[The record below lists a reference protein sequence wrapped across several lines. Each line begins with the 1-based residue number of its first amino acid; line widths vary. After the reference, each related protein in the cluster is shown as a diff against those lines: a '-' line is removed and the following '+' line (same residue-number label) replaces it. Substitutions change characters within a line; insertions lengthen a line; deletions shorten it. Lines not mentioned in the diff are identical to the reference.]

1 MPKYAIGTKVTQIST
16 QQKGT
21 IIDCKEGRGRVLYT
35 VIFPDG
41 EAKVYESELISDINI
56 SDPFECCKAG
66 KFGVASD
73 FARINT
79 SFKIKNTSNNTISSL
94 KASKT
99 IFKAYQFK
107 PLLKFLNSENKRLLI
122 ADEVGLGKTIEAGH
136 ILMELSARKELRN
149 VLIICPK
156 MLQEKW
162 RVELKEK
169 FNFSFQT
176 FSESKDLVTAFSNGN
191 VKAIINYEKIQSKIK
206 DNKETNILIKYIID
220 HHLTFDMILCD
231 EAHRLR
237 NLGTKTYKGAEVI
250 IPQSSAT
257 VFLTATPIMIDE
269 SNLYNL
275 LHLLDG
281 QRFNNLSIFNTFLS
295 LNKPFVKAISQL
307 NNNVPLPKIAD
318 ELSNAVVEN
327 ELGTSTVSEE
337 FSEIKLYQKILND
350 LHTKTDDLENRVAL
364 QYDISSLSQM
374 NNIFSRTRKREVTTD
389 YSQPIRKPV
398 KIEVS
403 LDQLEKEQYDKVI
416 SDYSGD
422 NTYYDE
428 YGDAKFSQGHALGL
442 IQKKRRIASSVYG
455 YLNSEENLNNGFDQ
469 YAKLRDAKV
478 DQLIKVIKKR
488 NDNNE
493 HKIIVFALFKNTL
506 KYLAIRLAK
515 AGYKTLMI
523 HGDIKEREGVIE
535 QFKKDPNIEV
545 LLSSEVGSE
554 GLDMQFCNAIV
565 NYDLPWNPMVVE
577 QRIGRIDR
585 FGQESAI
592 VHIYSIIV
600 KKTIQEEIYDR
611 LLSRI
616 GIFECCIGDLEAI
629 LDSGSIGK
637 DIKELEQDI
646 YCNNLTEEERNKRYE
661 DICKAVIRE
670 KDTLAQLSEGLSDTL
685 TNDAYFKAELQKIQ
699 DNFRYITDLELKNYV
714 LTIIRHHLTEC
725 DLEEL
730 DNGLYLFKIPAS
742 NKKCLSN
749 FLLQYLPVSASE
761 DMITLFNKFKS
772 SILDKTQ
779 FKLTF
784 DQEIAYQNKEAEF
797 INAYHPLI
805 TAAREYFEK
814 SYSDPIKAF
823 QFALPLDK
831 IKINNNLEPGSYYLA
846 VYTLSYTKSWFGKDF
861 TNEILVP
868 IVYNTQQGVILNNK
882 DVAERFFGLSQ
893 LYATPTSIPFETD
906 SNLIEE
912 LNFDFEDEI
921 KRISDEFIEDQKI
934 RLESSKELQ
943 KKRIE
948 AFYDLSIKKAEMQ
961 IESIIEKANAAS
973 TDDERNSTLS
983 ILPAREG
990 LLKKE
995 QQKKEDELLRVD
1007 SSQITYKTPI
1017 IQSLSQ
1023 IIIS

>member
-1 MPKYAIGTKVTQIST
+1 MAKYSIGTKVTQIST
-16 QQKGT
+16 QQKG
-21 IIDCKEGRGRVLYT
+21 IIINCQEGRGRVLYT
-35 VIFPDG
+35 VSFPDG
-41 EAKVYESELISDINI
+41 EAKIFESELIPDLDIT
-56 SDPFECCKAG
+56 DPFECCKAG
-66 KFGVASD
+66 KFGAASD

-99 IFKAYQFK
+99 IFKPYQFK

-176 FSESKDLVTAFSNGN
+176 FSETKDLVTAFSNGN
-191 VKAIINYEKIQSKIK
+191 VKAIINYEKLQSRIK
-206 DNKETNILIKYIID
+206 DDKEINILLNYIID

-237 NLGTKTYKGAEVI
+237 NSGTKTYKGAEII

-269 SNLYNL
+269 GNLYNL

-281 QRFNNLSIFNTFLS
+281 QRFNNLSIFNAFLS

-307 NNNVPLPKIAD
+307 NNNIPLPTIAK
-318 ELSNAVVEN
+318 ELSSAIIKN
-327 ELGTSTVSEE
+327 ELGDSTVSEE
-337 FSEIKLYQKILND
+337 FSEIKLYQKILHD
-350 LHTKTDDLENRVAL
+350 LHTKEDNLENRVAL

-389 YSQPIRKPV
+389 YSQPTRKPI

-422 NTYYDE
+422 NIYYDE
-428 YGDAKFSQGHALGL
+428 YGDEKFSQGHTLGL

-455 YLNSEENLNNGFDQ
+455 YLNSEGNLNNGFDQ
-469 YAKLRDAKV
+469 YAGLRDAKV
-478 DQLIKVIKKR
+478 DQLIKIIKKR
-488 NDNNE
+488 HDNNE

-523 HGDIKEREGVIE
+523 HGDIKERESVIE
-535 QFKKDPNIEV
+535 QFKNDESIEV

-585 FGQESAI
+585 FGQESSI

-600 KKTIQEEIYDR
+600 KRSIQEEIYDR

-714 LTIIRHHLTEC
+714 LTLIRHHLTEC
-725 DLEEL
+725 NLEEL
-730 DNGLYLFKIPAS
+730 GNGLYLFRIPLS
-742 NKKCLSN
+742 NKKCVSN
-749 FLLQYLPVSASE
+749 FLLQYMPTTASE
-761 DMITLFNKFKS
+761 DMTTLFNRFKT
-772 SILDKTQ
+772 SIHDKTQ

-784 DQEIAYQNKEAEF
+784 DQEIAYQHKEAEF

-805 TAAREYFEK
+805 TAAREYFET

-823 QFALPLDK
+823 QFSLPLDK
-831 IKINNNLEPGSYYLA
+831 INIKNKIQPGSYYLA

-861 TNEILVP
+861 TNEILIP
-868 IVYNTQQGVILNNK
+868 IIYDTQHCKIINNQ
-882 DVAERFFGLSQ
+882 DIAENIFGLSQ
-893 LYATPTSIPFETD
+893 LYATPTSIPFQTD
-906 SNLIEE
+906 SDLIDE
-912 LNFDFEDEI
+912 LTFEFEDEI
-921 KRISDEFIEDQKI
+921 KKLCDDFIEDQQL
-934 RLESSKELQ
+934 RLDSSKELQ

-948 AFYDLSIKKAEMQ
+948 AFYDISINKAIMQ
-961 IESIIEKANAAS
+961 IESIKEKANEALS
-973 TDDERNSTLS
+973 EEERNKHLS
-983 ILPAREG
+983 IIPAREG

-995 QQKKEDELLRVD
+995 RQKKEDELLRID
-1007 SSQITYKTPI
+1007 KSQINYKSPI

>member
-1 MPKYAIGTKVTQIST
+1 MAKYTIGTKVTQVST

-21 IIDCKEGRGRVLYT
+21 IINCKEGRGRVLYK
-35 VIFPDG
+35 VCFPDG
-41 EAKVYESELISDINI
+41 EANIYESELIPDLDIT
-56 SDPFECCKAG
+56 DPFECCKAG

-176 FSESKDLVTAFSNGN
+176 FSEAKDLVTAFSNGN
-191 VKAIINYEKIQSKIK
+191 VKAIINYEKLQSKIK
-206 DNKETNILIKYIID
+206 DDKETNILIKYIID

-237 NLGTKTYKGAEVI
+237 NSDTKTYKGAEVI
-250 IPQSSAT
+250 LPQSSAT

-281 QRFNNLSIFNTFLS
+281 QRFNNLSIFNAFLS
-295 LNKPFVKAISQL
+295 LNKPFIKAISQL
-307 NNNVPLPKIAD
+307 NNNVPLPTIAE
-318 ELSNAVVEN
+318 ELSNTVVEN
-327 ELGTSTVSEE
+327 ESGTATVSEE
-337 FSEIKLYQKILND
+337 FSGIKLYQKIFSD
-350 LHTKTDDLENRVAL
+350 LQTKADSLETRVAL

-389 YSQPIRKPV
+389 YSQPTRKPI

-403 LDQLEKEQYDKVI
+403 LDQLEKEQYDQVI

-455 YLNSEENLNNGFDQ
+455 YLNSEENLNKGFDQ
-469 YAKLRDAKV
+469 FAGLRDAKV
-478 DQLIKVIKKR
+478 DKLIKVIQKR
-488 NDNNE
+488 NENNE

-515 AGYKTLMI
+515 AGFKTLMI
-523 HGDIKEREGVIE
+523 HGDIKERESVIE
-535 QFKKDPNIEV
+535 QFKNDESIEV

-585 FGQESAI
+585 FGQESDI

-600 KKTIQEEIYDR
+600 KQSIQEEIYDR

-637 DIKELEQDI
+637 DIKELEQEI
-646 YCNNLTEEERNKRYE
+646 YCNDLTEEERNKRYE

-699 DNFRYITDLELKNYV
+699 DNFRYITDLELQNYV
-714 LTIIRHHLTEC
+714 LALIRHHLTEC
-725 DLEEL
+725 SLEEL
-730 DNGLYLFKIPAS
+730 GNGLYTFKIPIS

-749 FLLQYLPVSASE
+749 FLLQYMPATASE
-761 DMITLFNKFKS
+761 DMIALFNRFKTF
-772 SILDKTQ
+772 IHDKVL
-779 FKLTF
+779 FKVTF
-784 DQEIAYQNKEAEF
+784 DQEIAYQHKEAEF

-823 QFALPLDK
+823 QFALPLNTIDNTDN
-831 IKINNNLEPGSYYLA
+831 IKPGSYYLA

-861 TNEILVP
+861 TNEILLP
-868 IVYNTQQGVILNNK
+868 IVYDSQQHTILNNQAI
-882 DVAERFFGLSQ
+882 AEKIFGISQ
-893 LYATPTSIPFETD
+893 LYAKPTSIPFQTD
-906 SNLIEE
+906 NQLIDE
-912 LNFDFEDEI
+912 LTFEFEDEI
-921 KRISDEFIEDQKI
+921 NKLSNAFIKDQEL
-934 RLESSKELQ
+934 RLDSSKELQ
-943 KKRIE
+943 KRRIE
-948 AFYDLSIKKAEMQ
+948 AFYDISINKARMQ
-961 IESIIEKANAAS
+961 IESIIEKANAAI
-973 TDDERNSTLS
+973 TEEERNNILS
-983 ILPAREG
+983 IIPAREG

-995 QQKKEDELLRVD
+995 QQKKEDELLRID
-1007 SSQITYKTPI
+1007 KSQISHKAPI

-1023 IIIS
+1023 ILIS